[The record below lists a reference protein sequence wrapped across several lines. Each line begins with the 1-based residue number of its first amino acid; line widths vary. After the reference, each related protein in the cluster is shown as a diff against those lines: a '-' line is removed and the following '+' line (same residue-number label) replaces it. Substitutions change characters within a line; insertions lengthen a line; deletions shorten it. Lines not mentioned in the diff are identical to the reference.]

1 MTSEDPQVKAEAL
14 NNSRTLNVHRWSD
27 FPEVDSLVD
36 ALYDDLDCK
45 GNKTLRKKHIK
56 VVVLDLYAAWL
67 ADPDGYIAYHRSKN
81 EYDSKSRYN
90 KLHISYL
97 TVAVVDALNNRGYVE
112 HHTGHH
118 DRDGFGKSHLSR
130 MKATEKLIDL
140 IKETHK
146 VPAQAIQYY
155 KGTETIILRDRDSE
169 GRKVDV
175 EYLDTATTRQMRKAL
190 TAYNALLERADITL
204 PDAPEDGIP
213 TSSGSRKIKIDPLD
227 KFVRRIFNN
236 GTPTF

>member
-1 MTSEDPQVKAEAL
+1 MD
-14 NNSRTLNVHRWSD
+14 
-27 FPEVDSLVD
+27 
-36 ALYDDLDCK
+36 
-45 GNKTLRKKHIK
+45 
-56 VVVLDLYAAWL
+56 
-67 ADPDGYIAYHRSKN
+67 
-81 EYDSKSRYN
+81 DSKDRTTVRGLRWRYM
-90 KLHISYL
+90 
-97 TVAVVDALNNRGYVE
+97 AVLVMVGGLAKGCVE
-112 HHTGHH
+112 HHVGFQ
-118 DRDGFGKSHLSR
+118 DRGDFEKSYLSR
-130 MKATEKLIDL
+130 MRATDKLISL
-140 IKETHK
+140 IKDVHK